1 MLARLLPFE
10 LKLHFNQVGFWVAAG
25 ILALIGYF
33 AASTDSIV
41 LGAAGGEKI
50 KINGAL
56 VVATQIGFFS
66 FLPILFASVFVV
78 TGIMRDETAKSLEIV
93 HATPVSTFDMIAARM
108 IGVLLATFA
117 VVLAGVIGLFAGQFA
132 TWTDKE
138 KLGPV
143 NPLFYLHPAL
153 FLGFVNSALLTALF
167 TAIAGLTRS
176 RMMVYTGAIGLLIL
190 YLSVGLF
197 VGEDASDLV
206 LSLSDPFG
214 LSAIQVITEFWP
226 AFEQNSRL
234 VPLVGYFGLN
244 RLVWFIASLVVLAAM
259 FRFFPRGVASGRSRR
274 AVAVANPNASLAPR
288 RLSKPLSEGILAAA
302 WSRCQFEYLAAVR
315 SVAFAI
321 LLSLAIALFALTV
334 YVQAEF
340 APEPLLPTS
349 AQMATAAA
357 ASVLLPM
364 LCLIVFF
371 SGEIFWREKTYKI
384 LELVDSTRVSNVA
397 LLIGKWFALSG
408 VILSVLFTAMLV
420 GVAAQVILGG
430 PDLNLWTHFQLV
442 MVSYGPDFL
451 IWGGLALFIQNFTPN
466 RIVGMVAVAA
476 VLVGVMFFLPQTPVY
491 HPLLNVGRLPTGG
504 YSEMNGLGDMLT
516 FQWTLAYWGAFTV
529 LLAVISAWLWRRGL
543 NPTFISRLRGQG
555 GRLGPVTA
563 GVGVLAVC
571 GFTGAGAVLYKGYSI
586 DNTFRNQDQ
595 TERYLAAAEK
605 SLGDRLDDP
614 APKVRDV
621 RVSVD
626 MFPETRTA
634 RVTGRYRLENST
646 GAAISELVITLPSE
660 KRDSVKALQLD
671 GATEIRRGP
680 QKDPEL
686 GDESVR
692 LFRFSPALAPGA
704 STQLSFDLVTPPPQI
719 GDDSPILR
727 NGTFVNGEL
736 LMPRIGLADFR
747 LRDKDK
753 RRKRGLAELER
764 LPEREDM
771 AARQFNFFGRNSDYV
786 TFQASF
792 CTAPDQIPIAP
803 GRMVRSYEK
812 DGRACRDY
820 QPVEPI
826 ANFFAFV
833 SARYAVKRDVW
844 NGPNG
849 ERVPIEVF
857 FHAPHAFN
865 VDLMLDAMKK
875 SLAAYTRAF
884 GPYQYSDLRIME
896 FPYANFA
903 QSFAGTIPFSE
914 NIGFIR
920 DPGDPKDIKRIDLAT
935 YVTMHEIAHQW
946 FGHQLVPGET
956 KGFNVLSEGLTEH
969 AAMSAY
975 ETAYGWATA
984 RRLVERRSMEGYLM
998 SRATDSEDEP
1008 PLGLA
1013 EGQQYLDYNKSAW
1026 VFWGLRHTMGA
1037 DRVNAALRRLLN
1049 QYGRKGPPYPTTL
1062 DLVAALR
1069 AEAGPEW
1076 AQLITD
1082 YFDRITLWELSLTA
1096 DDVTLT
1102 QSGGGWTADVRFAA
1116 DKLVASQETG
1126 EETSVLKQGEALNE
1140 WVEIGFYEK
1149 DPRETLGAE
1158 WMRIERVRVTAK
1170 DGRARIQLPRKP
1182 AYVLLDPR
1190 RILIERNV
1198 KDNVAELGNAA

>member
-1 MLARLLPFE
+1 MFARLLPFE
-10 LKLHFNQVGFWVAAG
+10 LRLHFNQVGFWVAAG
-25 ILALIGYF
+25 LLALIGYF

-56 VVATQIGFFS
+56 VVATQIGMFS

-108 IGVLLATFA
+108 IGVFLATFA

-132 TWTDKE
+132 TWLDKE
-138 KLGPV
+138 KLGPI
-143 NPLFYLHPAL
+143 NPLFYLYPAIV
-153 FLGFVNSALLTALF
+153 LGAVNSALLTALF
-167 TAIAGLTRS
+167 TAIAGITRS
-176 RMMVYTGAIGLLIL
+176 RMMVYAGAIGLLIL
-190 YLSVGLF
+190 FLVVGLF
-197 VGEDASDLV
+197 VGEDASDLA

-234 VPLVGYFGLN
+234 VPLMGYFGLN
-244 RLVWFIASLVVLAAM
+244 RLVWLAVSLVVLAAM
-259 FRFFPRGVASGRSRR
+259 FRFFPRGVASSRSRR
-274 AVAVANPNASLAPR
+274 AANLANPNAGVAPR
-288 RLSKPLSEGILAAA
+288 RLSKPLSEGTLAAA
-302 WSRCQFEYLAAVR
+302 WSRCQFEYMAVVK

-321 LLSLAIALFALTV
+321 LMSLVIALFATTV

-340 APEPLLPTS
+340 NPDPLLPTS
-349 AQMATAAA
+349 AQMAAAAA
-357 ASVLLPM
+357 ASALLPM

-371 SGEIFWREKTYKI
+371 SGEIFWREKTYKV

-397 LLIGKWFALSG
+397 LLIGKWVALGG
-408 VILSVLFTAMLV
+408 VVLSVLFAAMLV
-420 GVAAQVILGG
+420 GVAAQLVLGG
-430 PDLNLWTHFQLV
+430 PNINLWTHFQLIIV
-442 MVSYGPDFL
+442 NYGPDFL
-451 IWGGLALFIQNFTPN
+451 ILSGVALFIQNFTPN
-466 RIVGMVAVAA
+466 RIVGMVAVAG
-476 VLVGVMFFLPQTPVY
+476 VLVGTMFFLPQTPID
-491 HPLLNVGRLPTGG
+491 HPLLNIGRLPTGG
-504 YSEMNGLGDMLT
+504 YSEMNGVGDMLT
-516 FQWTLAYWGAFTV
+516 YQWTAAYWGAFTV
-529 LLAVISAWLWRRGL
+529 LLAVLSAWMWRRGL
-543 NPTFISRLRGQG
+543 NPSLISRLRGQG

-563 GVGVLAVC
+563 GVGILAMC

-586 DNTFRNQDQ
+586 DNTFRNKDQ
-595 TERYLAAAEK
+595 TEQYLAEVEK
-605 SLGDRLDDP
+605 TLGDRLDDP

-621 RVSVD
+621 SVSLD
-626 MFPETRTA
+626 MFPETQTA
-634 RVTGRYRLENST
+634 RVSGRYRLDNPT
-646 GAAISELVITLPSE
+646 GAAISEVFITVPSL
-660 KRDSVKALQLD
+660 KPDAVKVLLLD
-671 GATEIRRGP
+671 GATEIP
-680 QKDPEL
+680 LDPKAENL
-686 GDESVR
+686 DNENVR

-704 STQLSFDLVTPPPQI
+704 STNLAFDLVTLPPQI
-719 GDDSPILR
+719 GYGSPILR
-727 NGTFVNGEL
+727 NGTFVNGQQ
-736 LMPRIGLADFR
+736 LMPSIGLVDFR
-747 LRDKDK
+747 LRDKDV
-753 RRKRGLAELER
+753 RRKRGLPELER

-771 AARQFNFFGRNSDYV
+771 AARKFNFFDRNSDYV
-786 TFQASF
+786 TFRASF

-812 DGRACRDY
+812 NGRACRDY
-820 QPVEPI
+820 APIEPI

-833 SARYAVKRDVW
+833 SARYAVKRDAW

-849 ERVPIEVF
+849 ERVPVEIYY
-857 FHAPHAFN
+857 HAPHAFN
-865 VDLMLDAMKK
+865 VDLMLEAMKK
-875 SLAAYTRAF
+875 SLSHYTRAF

-896 FPYANFA
+896 FPYADFA

-920 DPGDPKDIKRIDLAT
+920 DPGDPKDAKRIDLAT

-946 FGHQLVPGET
+946 FGHQIVPSHT

-975 ETAYGWATA
+975 EEAYGWATA
-984 RRLVERRSMEGYLM
+984 RRLVERRSMEGYLT
-998 SRATDSEDEP
+998 SRTMDSEDEP

-1026 VFWGLRHTMGA
+1026 VFWGLRQTMGA
-1037 DRVNAALRRLLN
+1037 DRVNAALRQLLN

-1069 AEAGPEW
+1069 AEAGPQW

-1082 YFDRITLWELSLTA
+1082 YFDRITLWDLALGAEDVALTRSGEGWIA
-1096 DDVTLT
+1096 DI
-1102 QSGGGWTADVRFAA
+1102 RFTA
-1116 DKLVASQETG
+1116 DKLVAAQETG
-1126 EETSVLKQGEALNE
+1126 EEISVLKQGEALNE

-1149 DPRETLGAE
+1149 DPKETMGAE
-1158 WMRIERVRVTAK
+1158 WMRIERVRVTAQE
-1170 DGRARIQLPRKP
+1170 GRVRIHLARKP
-1182 AYVLLDPR
+1182 AFVVLDPR

-1198 KDNVAELGNAA
+1198 KDNVAELRDAA